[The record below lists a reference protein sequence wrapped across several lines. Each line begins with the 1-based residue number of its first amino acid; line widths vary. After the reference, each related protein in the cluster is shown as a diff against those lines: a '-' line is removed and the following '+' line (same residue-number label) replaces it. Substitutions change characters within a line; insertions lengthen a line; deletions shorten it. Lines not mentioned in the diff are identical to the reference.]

1 MVATFVAAC
10 SSSKSSPSG
19 SPDGAVA
26 NNGSGGKGTGGS
38 TASASGGSS
47 APSKCAADAGSSG
60 CRACLASYCCDPYT
74 QCHNDPQCEKA
85 LQTQIDCF
93 ESGEEPSFCFGNFS
107 RALAGDSG
115 VIKPVPACIVTSCTS
130 ACGGPGVV

>member
-10 SSSKSSPSG
+10 SSSKSQNG
-19 SPDGAVA
+19 APDGAVA
-26 NNGSGGKGTGGS
+26 NNGTGG
-38 TASASGGSS
+38 SASGGASS
-47 APSKCAADAGSSG
+47 STGGGPAPSMCAADAGTSG
-60 CRACLASYCCDPYT
+60 CRACLAQGCCDPYT
-74 QCHNDPQCEKA
+74 QCVNDPTCEKA

-115 VIKPVPACIVTSCTS
+115 VIKPVPACIVTMCTA